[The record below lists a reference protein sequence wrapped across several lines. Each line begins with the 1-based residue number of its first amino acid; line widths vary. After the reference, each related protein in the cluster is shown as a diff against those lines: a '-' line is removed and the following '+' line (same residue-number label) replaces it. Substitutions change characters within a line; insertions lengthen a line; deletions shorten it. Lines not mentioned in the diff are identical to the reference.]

1 MHAWEVD
8 IVSCCL
14 HSQEIPTPLFGKETL
29 GSASDATIPLPLA
42 FPSSCYLFFTYP
54 ATRYNVLVRD
64 RPRHHHVEK
73 TQYVSGG
80 VFYLPFGF
88 IDQPL
93 ALDEIQRWKLLLE
106 DLRL

>member
-1 MHAWEVD
+1 MQLFL
-8 IVSCCL
+8 CL
-14 HSQEIPTPLFGKETL
+14 WRFLVHVVCSL
-29 GSASDATIPLPLA
+29 
-42 FPSSCYLFFTYP
+42 P
-54 ATRYNVLVRD
+54 ATRYNVPVRD
-64 RPRHHHVEK
+64 RPRHHHAEK

-93 ALDEIQRWKLLLE
+93 ALDEIQYWKLLLE